1 MTFWQVLHTGIV
13 HFGITGHENVVM
25 SSSMDTQVAAIVC
38 LISSAPLLRLFP
50 LSALLFRRWLCR
62 GSADT
67 VENRCNN
74 PKQWK
79 ICPVQRLNTSREYFH
94 CKVLWTGRGPIKN
107 FRDASKDLK
116 DIHIKV
122 EKGFTP
128 FNCLHLF
135 ALKLASMGIVF
146 ICAWQALQ
154 GQMSMAFFRMFVL
167 FSFVMFGS
175 VENINDAAHTLGVVD
190 SAMNKL
196 EALENVNYIDQDG
209 TDIKPATYD
218 IEFRDVSFGY
228 DSRIVS
234 AWPELQNSKI
244 AQQAS

>member
-1 MTFWQVLHTGIV
+1 M
-13 HFGITGHENVVM
+13 EDM
-25 SSSMDTQVAAIVC
+25 SGAAIEY
-38 LISSAPLLRLFP
+38 IRG
-50 LSALLFRRWLCR
+50 LSIVKSFGQEGA
-62 GSADT
+62 SI
-67 VENRCNN
+67 E
-74 PKQWK
+74 
-79 ICPVQRLNTSREYFH
+79 
-94 CKVLWTGRGPIKN
+94 N
-107 FRDASKDLK
+107 FRNASKDLK

-154 GQMSMAFFRMFVL
+154 GQMSMAFFLMFVL

-209 TDIKPATYD
+209 TDIKPASYD

-228 DSRIVS
+228 DSRIVLHLS
-234 AWPELQNSKI
+234 LIHICWTSRQQIWMPTRLTLYASRLSRSKKKDGRLLLPNTAYI
-244 AQQAS
+244 S